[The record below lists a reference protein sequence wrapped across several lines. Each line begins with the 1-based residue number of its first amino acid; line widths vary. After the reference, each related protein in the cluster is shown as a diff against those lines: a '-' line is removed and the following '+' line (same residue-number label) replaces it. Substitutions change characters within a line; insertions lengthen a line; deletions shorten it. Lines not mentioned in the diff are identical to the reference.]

1 MESRSKIA
9 AHLITLFEGLCFK
22 WFLLVA
28 QVALSLLCLES
39 PCVCHIIQPQTHT
52 HTTCVS
58 RHKRE
63 KRREERR
70 EREKERGEGSA
81 AVRRSSFGFA
91 YLVHGREK
99 QQQQQ
104 QIEVE
109 EEVEEEEEVGRRK
122 KRGQDPS
129 SLGHFTSRSGRC
141 TWKGFVE
148 GLEKE
153 KG

>member
-9 AHLITLFEGLCFK
+9 AHLITLFKGLCFK

-70 EREKERGEGSA
+70 EERREKREGSA

-91 YLVHGREK
+91 YLVRWREN

-109 EEVEEEEEVGRRK
+109 EEEEVEVEERRSQQ
-122 KRGQDPS
+122 RGQDPS